1 MDHKVAWTKDFST
14 WNMKNSQFVK
24 HVKWEEVK
32 LLIVY
37 HRLYDDMYSIDEVQT
52 LDGQNIID
60 MLRDRVI
67 QALEKMI

>member
-1 MDHKVAWTKDFST
+1 MDHKVAWTKDFRT
-14 WNMKNSQFVK
+14 WNMKTSQFVK
-24 HVKWEEVK
+24 HVQWEDVK

>member
-1 MDHKVAWTKDFST
+1 MDHNIAWTNGFST
-14 WNMKNSQFVK
+14 WNMKTSQFVK
-24 HVKWEEVK
+24 HVKWEDNK
-32 LLIVY
+32 LIIVY

>member
-1 MDHKVAWTKDFST
+1 
-14 WNMKNSQFVK
+14 
-24 HVKWEEVK
+24 
-32 LLIVY
+32 
-37 HRLYDDMYSIDEVQT
+37 MYSIDEVQT

>member
-1 MDHKVAWTKDFST
+1 MDHSIAWTKDFGT
-14 WNMKNSQFVK
+14 WNMKTSQFVK
-24 HVKWEEVK
+24 HVQWEEVK

-37 HRLYDDMYSIDEVQT
+37 HRLYEDMYSIDEVQT

>member
-1 MDHKVAWTKDFST
+1 MDHKIAWTEGFST

-24 HVKWEEVK
+24 HVQWEEVK

>member
-1 MDHKVAWTKDFST
+1 MAHSIAWTKDFST
-14 WNMKNSQFVK
+14 WNMKTSQFVK

>member
-1 MDHKVAWTKDFST
+1 MEWIENHKTWDMKKAQFS
-14 WNMKNSQFVK
+14 K
-24 HVKWEEVK
+24 HVRYENIK
-32 LLIVY
+32 LVLRY
-37 HRLYDDMYSIDEVQT
+37 HRLYEDMFVIDEVQT

>member
-1 MDHKVAWTKDFST
+1 MDHNIAWTNGFST
-14 WNMKNSQFVK
+14 WNMKTSQFVK
-24 HVKWEEVK
+24 HVKWEDAK
-32 LLIVY
+32 LIIVY